1 MQLILPEIEILLIYC
16 KIKEKSIRGVLRFPH
31 PGHQWSVDVS
41 QESRVVRECLGILV
55 TISLPQMDQSVIC
68 NCYFSMITSSAH
80 CTIKLS
86 SALVSVMCDQ

>member
-16 KIKEKSIRGVLRFPH
+16 KIKEKSIRGVLWFPH

-68 NCYFSMITSSAH
+68 NCYFSMITSSTH